1 MKNKQIMIEK
11 IIHKKKLFALI
22 VRSGYRKLHGIN
34 FFTEKNNNQQFGY
47 MKHSKGYIIKP
58 HKHKKR
64 LSKILYTTE
73 IIILFKGLLRVDFYD
88 NSKKYLFSKT
98 IKDKEVIMLLHG
110 GHGFKVLKNVGMLEV
125 KQGPYSITQDKI
137 KFNEINEKKIKIKA

>member
-1 MKNKQIMIEK
+1 MIEK

-22 VRSGYRKLHGIN
+22 VRSNFRKLRGIN
-34 FFTEKNNNQQFGY
+34 FFTEKNDNQQFGY
-47 MKHSKGYIIKP
+47 MKHPKGYIIKP

-88 NSKKYLFSKT
+88 NSKNIFL
-98 IKDKEVIMLLHG
+98 
-110 GHGFKVLKNVGMLEV
+110 V
-125 KQGPYSITQDKI
+125 KL
-137 KFNEINEKKIKIKA
+137 